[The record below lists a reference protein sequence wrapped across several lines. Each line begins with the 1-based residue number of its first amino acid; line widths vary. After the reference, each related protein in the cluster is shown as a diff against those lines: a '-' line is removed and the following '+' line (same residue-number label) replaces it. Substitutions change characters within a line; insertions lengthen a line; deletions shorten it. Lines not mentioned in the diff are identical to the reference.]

1 MVISIKIP
9 KYLSVS
15 GCWLDIFYLAVTRN
29 YCEIVIRIELV
40 KLVNP
45 LYCLRCSRL
54 LLARNDILNLTADSS
69 RLSPR
74 LQRGK

>member
-15 GCWLDIFYLAVTRN
+15 GSWLDIFYLAVTRN

-45 LYCLRCSRL
+45 LHCLRCSWL